1 MSAAIQSVL
10 TVLGVLVGLLAL
22 AAGLTFI
29 ERRLLGLFQ
38 ERCGP
43 NRAGP
48 FGLLQVVAD
57 AVKILTKEDWIAP
70 FSDRVVFFLAPAI
83 MVFATV
89 MPFSV
94 VVFSPAV
101 TVADLNIGLLFFL
114 AMSSLAVYGVALG
127 GWASNSKYSLL
138 GSLRAVGQMVSYEV
152 FMGLSVMGVV
162 VLAGSFSLGEIVRAQ
177 SRMWFCIPQLPGLV
191 IFLIAGS
198 AESRRI
204 PFDLPEAEAELVA
217 GFHTEYSGFKFAFF
231 YIGEYVGITL
241 LSTFVVVLFFG
252 GWLGP
257 WLPPIL
263 WFFIKLAIVIAF
275 LILVRAALPRLRYD
289 QLMRFGWMVM
299 LPLALLN
306 LLVTGALVLAAGG

>member
-1 MSAAIQSVL
+1 MSVVIQSVL
-10 TVLGVLVGLLAL
+10 TVLGVLIGLLAL

-38 ERCGP
+38 ERYGP

-57 AVKILTKEDWIAP
+57 AVKIMTKEDWIAP
-70 FSDRVVFFLAPAI
+70 FSDRFVFFLAPAI

-101 TVADLNIGLLFFL
+101 AVADLNIGLLFFL

-204 PFDLPEAEAELVA
+204 REERAPARERGLKPRARRGKARIVRGRA
-217 GFHTEYSGFKFAFF
+217 CSFHG
-231 YIGEYVGITL
+231 
-241 LSTFVVVLFFG
+241 
-252 GWLGP
+252 
-257 WLPPIL
+257 
-263 WFFIKLAIVIAF
+263 
-275 LILVRAALPRLRYD
+275 
-289 QLMRFGWMVM
+289 
-299 LPLALLN
+299 
-306 LLVTGALVLAAGG
+306 